1 MAIDRKPRSED
12 VRTKST
18 RPQTWKPPSSLDAP
32 PAPEGYKHRWI
43 RMETSGFD
51 DRKNL
56 TARLR
61 EGFEL
66 VRAEE
71 YPDWDLPTIQDG
83 KHAGVI
89 AIGGLVLARI
99 PIDLVQQRE
108 SYYRKQA
115 QQQMDAVDNDL
126 LRDQHPSMPMV
137 KPERQSRVTFGGN
150 RSTG

>member
-43 RMETSGFD
+43 RMESSGFD

-71 YPDWDLPTIQDG
+71 YPDWDLPTINDG

-99 PIDLVQQRE
+99 PLDLVQQRE

-150 RSTG
+150 RSSG

>member
-12 VRTKST
+12 VRAKST

-108 SYYRKQA
+108 RYYRNQA

-126 LRDQHPSMPMV
+126 LRDNNPVMPLL

-150 RSTG
+150 RSAG

>member
-108 SYYRKQA
+108 RYYRNQA

>member
-32 PAPEGYKHRWI
+32 PAPEGFKHRWI
-43 RMETSGFD
+43 RMESAGYD

-61 EGFEL
+61 EGFDL

-99 PIDLVQQRE
+99 PLDLVRQRDN
-108 SYYRKQA
+108 YYRNQT

-150 RSTG
+150 RSSG

>member
-43 RMETSGFD
+43 RMESAGFD

-71 YPDWDLPTIQDG
+71 YPDWDLPTINDG